1 MLHSDKSLSKD
12 LVNLS
17 KEQRQSTNVLCR
29 DPLLA
34 GYFFAEPES
43 AKYLSQHIPCH
54 ISCINQIPVQLL
66 AGPAAPI
73 AHTPDLFYR
82 YTKEMFSVPRPQF
95 VEPPS
100 ETFKKAEEL
109 LAGSKGVSTSSLRSL
124 AVKPLKPTGQPKN
137 EITGFF
143 ESGFLLGA
151 SIALTAILPVVGWT
165 SYVVGRKGFEY
176 IGKLRR

>member
-1 MLHSDKSLSKD
+1 MY
-12 LVNLS
+12 
-17 KEQRQSTNVLCR
+17 R

-66 AGPAAPI
+66 TGPAAPI
-73 AHTPDLFYR
+73 AHKPDLHYR
-82 YTKEMFSVPRPQF
+82 YNKEMFSVPRPQF
-95 VEPPS
+95 VESPS
-100 ETFKKAEEL
+100 ETFKKAEQL

-124 AVKPLKPTGQPKN
+124 AVKPLAPTGQPKN
-137 EITGFF
+137 EMTGFF
-143 ESGFLLGA
+143 ESGFFLGA
-151 SIALTAILPVVGWT
+151 GIALTAILPALGWT

-176 IGKLRR
+176 IGRFRR